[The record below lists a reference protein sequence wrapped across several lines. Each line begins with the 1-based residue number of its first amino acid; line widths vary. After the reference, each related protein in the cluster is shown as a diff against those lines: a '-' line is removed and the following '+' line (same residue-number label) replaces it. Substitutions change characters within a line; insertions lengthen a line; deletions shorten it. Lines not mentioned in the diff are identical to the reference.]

1 MRRLVLLVALTTAAR
16 GAVAA
21 QDPDTTR
28 PQVQALRQ
36 RIEERFAQRVQ
47 EQLGLSD
54 EQAAKLRVTSHD
66 YGERRRKMEARERDL
81 RVALTGQLRPG
92 VAANEDSVARL
103 TKALVDLR
111 VDYANTWRDEMNA
124 LSYLT
129 PVQRAQ
135 LYVMRDRLLQRVQE
149 IRDERGGWHGGPDR
163 ARPRGHHDALAG
175 DDAGGGGGRRVPRFP
190 QSPSQARRCGLGS
203 AGPSHC

>member
-1 MRRLVLLVALTTAAR
+1 MRRLVLLIALLAAAG

-28 PQVQALRQ
+28 PQAQALRQ

-103 TKALVDLR
+103 TKALVPLPELELLDPAEL
-111 VDYANTWRDEMNA
+111 D
-124 LSYLT
+124 S
-129 PVQRAQ
+129 
-135 LYVMRDRLLQRVQE
+135 LLQRME
-149 IRDERGGWHGGPDR
+149 MPSAGSSTL
-163 ARPRGHHDALAG
+163 DA
-175 DDAGGGGGRRVPRFP
+175 P
-190 QSPSQARRCGLGS
+190 GLGDLEDTELEQVLDTWE
-203 AGPSHC
+203 G